1 MNETRTLPEFEPE
14 DFDQYDGQV
23 IEPQRRRL
31 QPYHV
36 TELGSR
42 SRREYV
48 VKGLFDRGGL
58 AEMFGDTNS
67 GKTFTALDIAEHI
80 AQGWDWCGRKV
91 KPGPVVYIAVEGGL
105 GLEERLTAFR
115 QHHGVDQAD
124 VPLYIIPAGIDL
136 CSADSDAKTLI
147 DEIQRLGTVQLVV
160 IDTLA
165 RALAGGNE
173 NAPDD
178 MGAFVLNCDRIREAT
193 GAAVLV
199 VHHSGKDQ
207 SRGGRGHSSLKAAV
221 DTEILVENVN
231 SLITVTVTKQRDY
244 PSGDTFTFKLE
255 PVEIGTDED
264 GDPITSCVLLPAD
277 KDATNSQRT
286 KVSGQAKVALDL
298 LDRAIADAGEIP
310 PASNHIPGQ
319 IHVVPLT
326 LWRQYC
332 YEGLIGD
339 RDNRDTIRR
348 AFNRTSKKLQE
359 LGVIGTWQDW
369 VWTTGQPGQ
378 GGTT

>member
-1 MNETRTLPEFEPE
+1 MTDIRNLPELRPE
-14 DFDQYDGQV
+14 DFDQYDGDV
-23 IEPQRRRL
+23 IEPNRRRL

-36 TELGSR
+36 TELGNR
-42 SRREYV
+42 PRREYLM
-48 VKGLFDRGGL
+48 KGVFDCR
-58 AEMFGDTNS
+58 AFGELYGESNS
-67 GKTFTALDIAEHI
+67 GKTFAALYMAEHI
-80 AQGWDWCGRKV
+80 AHHWPWCGRKV
-91 KPGPVVYIAVEGGL
+91 RGGTVVYIAAEGGL
-105 GLEERLTAFR
+105 GLEERLIAFR

-124 VPLYIIPAGIDL
+124 VPLYVIPASIDL
-136 CSADSDAKTLI
+136 CSADSDTKTLI
-147 DEIQRLGTVQLVV
+147 GEIERLGTVRLIV

-221 DTEILVENVN
+221 DTEILVENVD
-231 SLITVTVTKQRDY
+231 SLVTVTVTKQRDY
-244 PSGDTFTFKLE
+244 PSGDIFTFKLE

-277 KDATNSQRT
+277 KDATTSHCT
-286 KVSGQAKVALDL
+286 KVSGQARVALDL

-319 IHVVPLT
+319 IRVVPLT

-339 RDNRDTIRR
+339 RDNRDTIRK
-348 AFNRTSKKLQE
+348 AFNRNSKKLQE
-359 LGVIGTWQDW
+359 LGVVGTWQDW
-369 VWTTGQPGQ
+369 VWTTGQAGH

>member
-1 MNETRTLPEFEPE
+1 MTETRSLPELQPE

-23 IEPQRRRL
+23 IEAKRRRL

-36 TELGSR
+36 TELGNR
-42 SRREYV
+42 PRRAYLIE
-48 VKGLFDRGGL
+48 KLLDRG
-58 AEMFGDTNS
+58 AFVEMYGDTNS
-67 GKTFTALDIAEHI
+67 GKTFMALDIAEHI
-80 AQGWDWCGRKV
+80 AQGWDWRGRKV

-105 GLEERLTAFR
+105 GLEERLIAFR

-124 VPLYIIPAGIDL
+124 VPLYIIPASIDL
-136 CSADSDAKTLI
+136 CSADSDAKILI
-147 DEIQRLGTVQLVV
+147 DEMQRLGTVQLVV

-231 SLITVTVTKQRDY
+231 SLITITVTKQRDY
-244 PSGDTFTFKLE
+244 PSGDTFTFKFD
-255 PVEIGTDED
+255 PVEIGTDQD
-264 GDPITSCVLLPAD
+264 GDPVTSCVLLPAD
-277 KDATNSQRT
+277 KDATTSQRT
-286 KVSGQAKVALDL
+286 KVTGQAKIALDL
-298 LDRAIADAGEIP
+298 LVRAIADGGEIP
-310 PASNHIPGQ
+310 PASHHIPGGTNR
-319 IHVVPLT
+319 VVPLS
-326 LWRQYC
+326 LWRSYC
-332 YEGLIGD
+332 MTGGLAEGDNDETFKKAWKRCRERLLSGGIIKVWDGLVSIVSNEGD
-339 RDNRDTIRR
+339 
-348 AFNRTSKKLQE
+348 K
-359 LGVIGTWQDW
+359 GT
-369 VWTTGQPGQ
+369 
-378 GGTT
+378 

>member
-1 MNETRTLPEFEPE
+1 MVDVVEKFTVP
-14 DFDQYDGQV
+14 V
-23 IEPQRRRL
+23 EPQRRRL

-42 SRREYV
+42 SRREYII
-48 VKGLFDRGGL
+48 KGFLDRG
-58 AEMFGDTNS
+58 AFTEMYGDTNS
-67 GKTFTALDIAEHI
+67 GKTFMALDIAEHI
-80 AQGWDWCGRKV
+80 AHGWGWRGRKV
-91 KPGPVVYIAVEGGL
+91 KPGAVVYIAVEGGL

-115 QHHGVDQAD
+115 LHHDVDQAA
-124 VPLYIIPAGIDL
+124 VPLYVIPASVDL
-136 CSADSDAKTLI
+136 CSADSDTKTLI
-147 DEIQRLGTVQLVV
+147 DEIQRLGSVQLIV

-221 DTEILVENVN
+221 DTEILVENVD
-231 SLITVTVTKQRDY
+231 SLVTVTVTKQRDY
-244 PSGDTFTFKLE
+244 PSGDAFTFKLD

-264 GDPITSCVLLPAD
+264 GDPITSCVLVPAD
-277 KDATNSQRT
+277 KDATTSQRT
-286 KVSGQAKVALDL
+286 RVTGQAKVALTL
-298 LDRAIADAGEIP
+298 LERAITDAGEIP

-319 IHVVPLT
+319 TRVVPLT

-339 RDNRDTIRR
+339 RDNRDTIRK
-348 AFNRTSKKLQE
+348 AFNRNSKKLQE
-359 LGVIGTWQDW
+359 LGVVGTWQDW
-369 VWTTGQPGQ
+369 VWTTGQAGH
-378 GGTT
+378 GGTM